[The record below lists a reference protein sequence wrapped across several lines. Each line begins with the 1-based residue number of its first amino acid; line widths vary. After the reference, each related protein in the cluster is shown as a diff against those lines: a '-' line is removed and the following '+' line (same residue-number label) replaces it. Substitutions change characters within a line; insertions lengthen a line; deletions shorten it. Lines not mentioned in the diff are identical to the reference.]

1 MTAIPADYVI
11 IDDPRRANM
20 TVSALHITSEH
31 MRQFRAEGFFVLNHI
46 VPPGDLDTL
55 RGECQRFIDE
65 RDQEM
70 DRLGVDKLDL
80 DRRGSR
86 YFVHA
91 YGKSPA
97 VERFLSS
104 ELMVQIAQA
113 ALGDAVY
120 LFNEQYVV
128 KAAEQGMPFSW
139 HQDSGFI
146 DYPHRPYLTCW
157 IALDDMTEAN
167 GTGVSAPLFA
177 CRNARRHQAH
187 TRRGEQ
193 RSGRLLRTRPGRPD
207 DRASREHC
215 LLLLDTLPPQR
226 RQHHRPR
233 ASRLRR
239 AIFGRADPQR
249 RRLATAEARRASPDE
264 GQASELTEHPGSWH
278 AMAATTGSSRR

>member
-1 MTAIPADYVI
+1 MA
-11 IDDPRRANM
+11 
-20 TVSALHITSEH
+20 VSGLPTTSEH
-31 MRQFRAEGFFVLNHI
+31 GRQFREEGFFVLEGA

-55 RGECQRFIDE
+55 RGESQRFIDE

-91 YGKSPA
+91 YGRSPA
-97 VERFLSS
+97 VARFLCSD
-104 ELMVQIAQA
+104 LMVHIAQA
-113 ALGDAVY
+113 ALGDTVY

-167 GTGVSAPLFA
+167 GTVYLLPYSRGGMQDVIKHARDEESNDLVGYFGDDPGDPVIVPAGSIACFSSTLF
-177 CRNARRHQAH
+177 H
-187 TRRGEQ
+187 
-193 RSGRLLRTRPGRPD
+193 RSGPNTTERV
-207 DRASREHC
+207 
-215 LLLLDTLPPQR
+215 R
-226 RQHHRPR
+226 RVYVAQYSAEPIL
-233 ASRLRR
+233 SKDGSQPL
-239 AIFGRADPQR
+239 
-249 RRLATAEARRASPDE
+249 RLAEPLLVE
-264 GQASELTEHPGSWH
+264 GKRVS
-278 AMAATTGSSRR
+278 